1 MNEEIQSQNTTDDE
15 ISLID
20 LFAVLL
26 HYKWLIIIT
35 TVAAMI
41 FAVTISVIS
50 LKLPAEK
57 SFLPNE
63 YTPKALLLI
72 NDTTGGGVSSSMSS
86 LASLAGIN
94 LSSSGGGISYSS
106 LATYLAGTDSFLD
119 SIVDEFNLINKWK
132 IEKHVRTESR
142 KVLKKKLVASLD
154 EDSGVFSISFT
165 DIDPNFACEVVEYA
179 VSYMEK
185 RFRELGVDK
194 NEIKKENLEKN
205 ITSTYSEIERLRS
218 QIMNLETEA
227 QGYSGFNIPSITMET
242 TRIEMEINAQTEVYK
257 QMKTQYELLKVEMQS
272 ETPILQV
279 LEHTSVPDQKSGP
292 SRGTLCIIITFAAA
306 FISVFLAFL
315 LNALKNI
322 RNDPEAMAKLRSGK

>member
-26 HYKWLIIIT
+26 HYKLLIIIT

-132 IEKHVRTESR
+132 IEKHVRAESR
-142 KVLKKKLVASLD
+142 KVLKKKLVASFD

-242 TRIEMEINAQTEVYK
+242 TRIEMEITAQTEVYK

-279 LEHTSVPDQKSGP
+279 LEHASVPDQKSGP
-292 SRGTLCIIITFAAA
+292 SRGTLCIIITFAAV

>member
-26 HYKWLIIIT
+26 HYKLLIIIT

-142 KVLKKKLVASLD
+142 KVLKKKLVASFD

-242 TRIEMEINAQTEVYK
+242 TRIEMEITAQTEVYK

-279 LEHTSVPDQKSGP
+279 LEHASVPDQKSGL

>member
-142 KVLKKKLVASLD
+142 KVLKKKLVASFD

-185 RFRELGVDK
+185 KFRELGVDK
-194 NEIKKENLEKN
+194 NEIKKKNLEKN

>member
-26 HYKWLIIIT
+26 HYKLLIIIT

-72 NDTTGGGVSSSMSS
+72 NDTTGGGVGSSMSS

-94 LSSSGGGISYSS
+94 LSSSGGRISYSS

-142 KVLKKKLVASLD
+142 KVLKKKLVASFD

-242 TRIEMEINAQTEVYK
+242 TRIEMEITAQTEVYK

-279 LEHTSVPDQKSGP
+279 LEHASVPDQKSGP

>member
-26 HYKWLIIIT
+26 HYKLLIIIT

-142 KVLKKKLVASLD
+142 KVLKKKLVASFD

-242 TRIEMEINAQTEVYK
+242 TRIEMEITAQTEVYK

-279 LEHTSVPDQKSGP
+279 LEHASVPDQKSGP
-292 SRGTLCIIITFAAA
+292 SLGTLCIIITFAAA

>member
-41 FAVTISVIS
+41 FAVTISIIS

-72 NDTTGGGVSSSMSS
+72 NDTSGGGMSSSMSS

-119 SIVDEFNLINKWK
+119 SIVDEFDLINKWK
-132 IEKHVRTESR
+132 IEKHVRAESR
-142 KVLKKKLVASLD
+142 KVLKKKLVASFD

-179 VSYMEK
+179 ASYMEK

-205 ITSTYSEIERLRS
+205 IASTYSEIERLRS

-279 LEHTSVPDQKSGP
+279 LEHAAVPDQKSGP

>member
-26 HYKWLIIIT
+26 HYKLLIIIT

-142 KVLKKKLVASLD
+142 KVLKKKLVASFD

-242 TRIEMEINAQTEVYK
+242 TRIEMEITAQTEVYK

-279 LEHTSVPDQKSGP
+279 LEHASVPDQKSGS

>member
-142 KVLKKKLVASLD
+142 KVLKKKLVASFD

-279 LEHTSVPDQKSGP
+279 LEHASVPDQKSDP

>member
-26 HYKWLIIIT
+26 HYKLLIIIT

-72 NDTTGGGVSSSMSS
+72 NDTSGGGVSSSMSS

-132 IEKHVRTESR
+132 IEKHVRAESR
-142 KVLKKKLVASLD
+142 KVLKKKLVASFD

-242 TRIEMEINAQTEVYK
+242 TRIEMEITAQTEVYK

-279 LEHTSVPDQKSGP
+279 LEHASVPDQKSGS

>member
-26 HYKWLIIIT
+26 HYKLLIIIT

-142 KVLKKKLVASLD
+142 KVLKKKLVASFD

-165 DIDPNFACEVVEYA
+165 DIDPNFANFQPRLNSA
-179 VSYMEK
+179 K
-185 RFRELGVDK
+185 KK
-194 NEIKKENLEKN
+194 NL
-205 ITSTYSEIERLRS
+205 
-218 QIMNLETEA
+218 Q
-227 QGYSGFNIPSITMET
+227 T
-242 TRIEMEINAQTEVYK
+242 T
-257 QMKTQYELLKVEMQS
+257 
-272 ETPILQV
+272 
-279 LEHTSVPDQKSGP
+279 
-292 SRGTLCIIITFAAA
+292 
-306 FISVFLAFL
+306 FL
-315 LNALKNI
+315 
-322 RNDPEAMAKLRSGK
+322 PE

>member
-142 KVLKKKLVASLD
+142 KVLKKKLVASFD

-242 TRIEMEINAQTEVYK
+242 TRIEMEITAQTEVYK

-279 LEHTSVPDQKSGP
+279 LELASVPDQKSGP

>member
-26 HYKWLIIIT
+26 RYKWLIIIT

-41 FAVTISVIS
+41 FAVTISIIS

-72 NDTTGGGVSSSMSS
+72 NDTSGGGMSSSMSS

-119 SIVDEFNLINKWK
+119 SIVDEFNLINKWE
-132 IEKHVRTESR
+132 IEKHVRAESR
-142 KVLKKKLVASLD
+142 KVLKKKLVASFD

-205 ITSTYSEIERLRS
+205 IASTYSEIERLRS

-242 TRIEMEINAQTEVYK
+242 TRIEMEITAQTEVYK

-279 LEHTSVPDQKSGP
+279 LEHASVPDQKSGP
-292 SRGTLCIIITFAAA
+292 SRGTLCIIITFAAG

>member
-142 KVLKKKLVASLD
+142 KVLKKKLVASFD

>member
-26 HYKWLIIIT
+26 HYKLLIIIT

-142 KVLKKKLVASLD
+142 KVLKKKLVASFD

-242 TRIEMEINAQTEVYK
+242 TRIEMEITAQTEVYK

-279 LEHTSVPDQKSGP
+279 LEYASVPDQKSGP